1 MDIGKSARTRYRA
14 HQIRHDHQ
22 QRHQRIHLTQRLIG
36 QVLFKTQIQ
45 SELFNPQDL
54 IHLALV
60 LPLLRDLLSEQEAT

>member
-14 HQIRHDHQ
+14 HRIRRDHQ
-22 QRHQRIHLTQRLIG
+22 QRHQRIHLTQQLIG
-36 QVLFKTQIQ
+36 QVLFKIQIQ

-60 LPLLRDLLSEQEAT
+60 QPLLQDLLSEQETT